1 MKKFLKHIITCLGVF
16 LFFNVGYAQINSNG
30 TISLKQ
36 ISIIGNS
43 NISGFKLSFND
54 DRDEINDEVLGIKEA
69 DSIVFYIPVEHIT
82 ARNRLMLSDFRS
94 LISAREYPYIK
105 LTINK
110 DQFALLDSNMSN
122 RKLIVKVTLAGTSK
136 VCAIP
141 FYRSCSEVNDAF
153 ITGNT
158 DLKLSDFNIDA
169 SKKIFGFVRL
179 DDKVF
184 INFKINFSQ
193 S

>member
-1 MKKFLKHIITCLGVF
+1 MEKFSKYIITCLGVF
-16 LFFNVGYAQINSNG
+16 LFFNVGHAQINTNG
-30 TISLKQ
+30 NISLKQ

-43 NISGFKLSFND
+43 NITGFKLFFND
-54 DRDEINDEVLGIKEA
+54 DRDEINDEVVGVEEA

-82 ARNRLMLSDFRS
+82 AKNRLLLNDFRS

-105 LTINK
+105 LTINE
-110 DQFALLDSNMSN
+110 DQLALLNSDISHNKIM
-122 RKLIVKVTLAGTSK
+122 VKVTLAGTSK
-136 VCAIP
+136 ICDIP

-158 DLKLSDFNIDA
+158 NLKLSDFNIDA